1 MRVLVIFCAAFA
13 AGVALSQYLLSA
25 QWALILCGVF
35 AAAALVMGLCGC
47 ANKRG
52 DWAKRAFLCALGLC
66 FAFGYNTLYAHFIKA
81 PNDALLGTQDTVE
94 VELLGYA
101 EETSHGAK
109 VTVKILNRGLPGRAI
124 YYGDADLM
132 DLEPGAHVTA
142 EALFNSA
149 TDPTGKG
156 LHLRNFTAKGVYIL
170 LYQRGDPTYDDTNAG
185 ALKYLPQRIARTLGE
200 TIERSYSERDG
211 AFLRALLL
219 GDKKYLD
226 EEDASNLSEVGLSH
240 VMAVSGLHCCFL
252 ASLIGSLMGDRRK
265 KLRCAVTIPLIFL
278 YAFVTGL
285 TPSILRACIM
295 ISMGMIAPLLGRDN
309 DPPTSISFALLL
321 ILLKNPFAIA
331 SISLQLSF
339 SAVSGIIW
347 LTPKLTKRAHGKHKL
362 VRAALLSFST
372 TLGAMVFS
380 TPLACYYFGTLSIV
394 SLLSNLLCRERRVRA
409 GITFG
414 TDRGGCAAARRGLCL
429 CASARHSRRAC
440 HRRTFGGASVP
451 RHLFQHRVF
460 RRMACVRVRDL
471 HHLRAGKAREVP
483 LFCGGGAFR
492 PVALRRGKGQCPTL

>member
-1 MRVLVIFCAAFA
+1 MRVLAIFCAAFA

-52 DWAKRAFLCALGLC
+52 DWAKRAFLCALGLA

-185 ALKYLPQRIARTLGE
+185 ALKYLPQRIAKTLGE
-200 TIERSYSERDG
+200 TIERSYSEREG

-252 ASLIGSLMGDRRK
+252 ASLIGSLMGDKRK

-309 DPPTSISFALLL
+309 DRRRRSRLRCCSFYSK
-321 ILLKNPFAIA
+321 IRSP
-331 SISLQLSF
+331 SQ
-339 SAVSGIIW
+339 
-347 LTPKLTKRAHGKHKL
+347 
-362 VRAALLSFST
+362 
-372 TLGAMVFS
+372 
-380 TPLACYYFGTLSIV
+380 
-394 SLLSNLLCRERRVRA
+394 
-409 GITFG
+409 
-414 TDRGGCAAARRGLCL
+414 
-429 CASARHSRRAC
+429 ASAYNYRFPRCRALS
-440 HRRTFGGASVP
+440 G
-451 RHLFQHRVF
+451 
-460 RRMACVRVRDL
+460 
-471 HHLRAGKAREVP
+471 
-483 LFCGGGAFR
+483 
-492 PVALRRGKGQCPTL
+492 